1 MILLN
6 KTLMCGGL
14 VVIAPGSPLQVVFAI
29 LIMLLH
35 LLFVLKLAPYEKD
48 SEDWSA
54 FFSTLGLCLLSLGAL
69 TMMLKVE
76 EHQREIIGLVL
87 TALPLMCIAVVVG
100 IMFFIDGGVWK
111 KIQEKSTCRVGKTN
125 ASTTQVQPVSANR
138 SNEQLE
144 KSNISEKVLLKS
156 WE

>member
-35 LLFVLKLAPYEKD
+35 LLFVLKLAPYVKD

-87 TALPLMCIAVVVG
+87 TVLPLMCIAVVVG

-111 KIQEKSTCRVGKTN
+111 KIQKKSRVGKTN

-144 KSNISEKVLLKS
+144 KSNNGEKVLLKS

>member
-35 LLFVLKLAPYEKD
+35 LLFVLKLAPYVKD

-54 FFSTLGLCLLSLGAL
+54 FFSSLGLCLMSLGAL
-69 TMMLKVE
+69 AMMLKVE
-76 EHQREIIGLVL
+76 ERQREIIGLVL
-87 TALPLMCIAVVVG
+87 TVLPLVCIAVVVG

-111 KIQEKSTCRVGKTN
+111 KMQGRKKRRVGKTN
-125 ASTTQVQPVSANR
+125 TSKTQVQPVSADE
-138 SNEQLE
+138 SNQQQLE
-144 KSNISEKVLLKS
+144 KTREEVKS